1 MARFFKNQYL
11 DEVVKDFARYLDG
24 PINCIPSL
32 LKPTSGPRPSPNNSL
47 SPFNLILLPWA
58 SLVLFHSFF
67 LYLQHTCRGKEGVWG
82 VKTHCQFFSEIPITG
97 IAIFCKTFK

>member
-67 LYLQHTCRGKEGVWG
+67 LYLQHTCRGKEGVG
-82 VKTHCQFFSEIPITG
+82 VG
-97 IAIFCKTFK
+97 G